1 MYKQVL
7 KDKSKIEETVEKL
20 DEYKKEALQ
29 KTWEIVN
36 VSVIRSFNLALAL
49 FLTSLDF
56 QRVW

>member
-36 VSVIRSFNLALAL
+36 ASVIRSFNLSRAS